1 MSYLFY
7 LEPYTF
13 LLCRNN
19 KTVVYNTLNA
29 AYILCPEHPTVQ
41 SIIDQWKEATNGYC
55 TLLGEQI
62 LSDETVKCFVEAV
75 KDSFSGDCVE
85 YDKDRPKPYIFQ
97 PNLFLNTD
105 IRIKEEKRKRLWAII
120 SWKIFMK

>member
-41 SIIDQWKEATNGYC
+41 SIIDQWKE
-55 TLLGEQI
+55 L
-62 LSDETVKCFVEAV
+62 
-75 KDSFSGDCVE
+75 
-85 YDKDRPKPYIFQ
+85 RM
-97 PNLFLNTD
+97 D
-105 IRIKEEKRKRLWAII
+105 IVPCWAN
-120 SWKIFMK
+120 KY